1 MNFNNSISIDEAKF
15 SKSSKKLHNILNE
28 LGLDIK
34 LSQTQEI
41 FSQSLGF
48 RNLHHLQKTFTSLP
62 FTEIENNLYT
72 TTTCNIFS
80 SLDFEQSMGI
90 ILFLMDNNGSDMWR
104 GRAIV
109 LMSIYIQIIN
119 ILTRT
124 KRTCYYI

>member
-15 SKSSKKLHNILNE
+15 SKSSKKLHNLLND

-41 FSQSLGF
+41 LSQSLGF

-62 FTEIENNLYT
+62 FSEIKNTEYSS
-72 TTTCNIFS
+72 TTCDIFS

-90 ILFLMDNNGSDMWR
+90 ILYSKMKTLFLF
-104 GRAIV
+104 
-109 LMSIYIQIIN
+109 
-119 ILTRT
+119 
-124 KRTCYYI
+124 